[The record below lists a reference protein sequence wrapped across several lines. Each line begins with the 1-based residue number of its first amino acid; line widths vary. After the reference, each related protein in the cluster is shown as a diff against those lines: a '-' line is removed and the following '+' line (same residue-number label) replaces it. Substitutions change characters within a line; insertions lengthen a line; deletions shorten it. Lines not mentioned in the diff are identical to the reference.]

1 MRMMPAQAPPD
12 RPRVVYARMV
22 ADLFHRGHVAYL
34 AAARALGDRLVV
46 YVLDDEHARA
56 VKRAPILSQA
66 DRIAVVAAC
75 RHVDAVVASGP
86 RVLTPAYM
94 REQGY
99 DLYALG
105 YANEREAQAKLRTC
119 SELPPD
125 MRVVIPYA
133 EGISST
139 EIRARI
145 LQAGEPG
152 NTPA

>member
-1 MRMMPAQAPPD
+1 M
-12 RPRVVYARMV
+12 VYTRMV

-46 YVLDDEHARA
+46 YVLDDEHVRA
-56 VKRAPILSQA
+56 VKRAPILAQA

-75 RHVDAVVASGP
+75 RHVDAVVDSGP

-99 DLYALG
+99 DVYALG
-105 YANEREAQAKLRTC
+105 YADDREAQAKLRAC

-125 MRVVIPYA
+125 MRLLIPYT
-133 EGISST
+133 EGISSSA
-139 EIRARI
+139 IRARI
-145 LQAGEPG
+145 IEQDGAGRE
-152 NTPA
+152 AV

>member
-1 MRMMPAQAPPD
+1 MCTMSLPATPD
-12 RPRVVYARMV
+12 RPQVVYARMV
-22 ADLFHRGHVAYL
+22 ADLFHRGHVTFL

-46 YVLDDEHARA
+46 YVLDDDHVRA
-56 VKRAPILSQA
+56 VKRAPILAQA

-75 RHVDAVVASGP
+75 RHVDAVVTSGP

-94 REQGY
+94 RGQGY

-105 YANEREAQAKLRTC
+105 YADEREAQAKLRTC

-133 EGISST
+133 AGISSSA
-139 EIRARI
+139 IRARI
-145 LQAGEPG
+145 IQQHAEDPG
-152 NTPA
+152 GA

>member
-1 MRMMPAQAPPD
+1 
-12 RPRVVYARMV
+12 MV

-46 YVLDDEHARA
+46 YVLDDDHVRA
-56 VKRAPILSQA
+56 VKRAPLLSQA

-86 RVLTPAYM
+86 RLLTPDYM

-105 YANEREAQAKLRTC
+105 YADAREAEAKLRTC
-119 SELPPD
+119 STLPVE

-133 EGISST
+133 GGISSSL
-139 EIRARI
+139 IRERI
-145 LQAGEPG
+145 VAQHRAHTAAG
-152 NTPA
+152 

>member
-1 MRMMPAQAPPD
+1 MPAHASPG
-12 RPRVVYARMV
+12 RPRVVYTRIV

-46 YVLDDEHARA
+46 YVLDDDHVRA
-56 VKRAPILSQA
+56 VKRAPILAQA

-86 RVLTPAYM
+86 RVLTPEYM

-105 YANEREAQAKLRTC
+105 HADPREAEAKLRTC
-119 SELPPD
+119 SALPEA
-125 MRVVIPYA
+125 MRVVIPYT
-133 EGISST
+133 EGISSS
-139 EIRARI
+139 EIRRRI
-145 LQAGEPG
+145 VAHDDAG
-152 NTPA
+152 TAPA